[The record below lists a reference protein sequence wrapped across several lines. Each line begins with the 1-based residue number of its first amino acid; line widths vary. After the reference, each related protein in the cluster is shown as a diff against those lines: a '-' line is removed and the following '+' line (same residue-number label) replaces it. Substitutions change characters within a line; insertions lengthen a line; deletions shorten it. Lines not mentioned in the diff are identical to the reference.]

1 MFCKNCGNQME
12 EGDRFCGG
20 CGQPTDGGGSN
31 NNIVKTV
38 NNGELIKLI
47 KTYFTKPLSFFSE
60 FRDKDVVKPSII
72 LLVALPILYGI
83 INIIYTSSVIS
94 AIFSMLKKLPDI
106 LAKAGL
112 ISQLELAE
120 VKSEILM
127 SNEVLSF
134 KSKVDALIDNKDIFL
149 KAAGQL
155 LLIIIVTAIILLI
168 LNIVILKNK
177 IRTED
182 ILFIAVMS
190 YIPLVLSGVLA
201 SLGTMVSIFWGIFI
215 VFSGYIL
222 SFITLFSG
230 IKQLS
235 EESNDKAFILM
246 IILFIIVSAILSIC
260 VTKYIESS
268 FLEIK
273 SMLDSVD
280 SFL

>member
-20 CGQPTDGGGSN
+20 CGQPTDGGSSN
-31 NNIVKTV
+31 NNIIKTV
-38 NNGELIKLI
+38 NSGDLIKLI

-60 FRDKDVVKPSII
+60 FKDKDVVKPSII
-72 LLVALPILYGI
+72 LLVVLPIIYGI

-94 AIFSMLKKLPDI
+94 AIFSMFKKLPDI

-112 ISQLELAE
+112 ISQLELAQA
-120 VKSEILM
+120 KSEILM
-127 SNEVLSF
+127 SDEVLSF
-134 KSKVDALIDNKDIFL
+134 KSKIDALIDNKDIFL

-155 LLIIIVTAIILLI
+155 LIIIIVTAIILLI

-190 YIPLVLSGVLA
+190 YIPLVLSGALA
-201 SLGTMVSIFWGIFI
+201 SLATMISIFLGMFI

-230 IKQLS
+230 ISQVS
-235 EESNDKAFILM
+235 EETNDKVFILM
-246 IILFIIVSAILSIC
+246 SIIFILISIILSLY

-268 FLEIK
+268 FLQIK
-273 SMLDSVD
+273 NMIDSVG